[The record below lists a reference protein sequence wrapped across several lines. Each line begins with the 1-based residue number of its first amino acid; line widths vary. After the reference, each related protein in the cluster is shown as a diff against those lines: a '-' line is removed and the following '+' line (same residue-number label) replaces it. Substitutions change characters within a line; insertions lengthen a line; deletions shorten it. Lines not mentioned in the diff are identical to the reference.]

1 MAPIPPPDRP
11 PPADRP
17 PRPAAGQAAQVFP
30 DWAVFVRQGVNQG
43 DALLGPDDV
52 VLEDIYE
59 LDRQAQPLRLV
70 VLAPSGGA
78 QVVAE
83 VSQIGRPGAQVD
95 LLARYTLMAPDGD
108 RVEMLL
114 LDLGA
119 GNAVL
124 PLAPMV
130 PGQGYALVAIDAA
143 PGDLRLADV
152 LSLSFARGT
161 MITMGDG
168 RQRAIETL
176 KPGNRVLT
184 RDHGRQSIRWIG
196 QSRLRATGEFAPVV
210 VTAGT
215 LGNEGDLI
223 LAQHHR
229 VFLYQR
235 QRLPGLSTAELLVQA
250 RHLVDDDRVY
260 IRQGGWTDY
269 FSLVFDAHEIIYAEG
284 VPSESLLVTEAVVN
298 RLPAEVAEEVK
309 SRFPGLVQTQH
320 FGTEAGR
327 QALEGIAPARLY
339 RKPPR

>member
-1 MAPIPPPDRP
+1 MIAPLMAPIPS
-11 PPADRP
+11 ADRP
-17 PRPAAGQAAQVFP
+17 LRVAAGQAAQVFP
-30 DWAVFVRQGVNQG
+30 AWAVFVRQGVNEG
-43 DALLGPDDV
+43 DAMLGPDAVMLGDV
-52 VLEDIYE
+52 YA
-59 LDRQAQPLRLV
+59 LDPEAQPLRLV
-70 VLAPSGGA
+70 VLAPEAGA

-83 VSQIGRPGAQVD
+83 TSQIGTPGAQVT
-95 LLARYTLMAPDGD
+95 LVARYTLMAPDGD
-108 RVEMLL
+108 RVEALL
-114 LDLGA
+114 LDLGTVQ
-119 GNAVL
+119 AVL
-124 PLAPMV
+124 PLAPMA
-130 PGQGYALVAIDAA
+130 PGHGYALVAIDQT

-196 QSRLRATGEFAPVV
+196 QSRLRAAGEFAPVV
-210 VTAGT
+210 ITAGT
-215 LGNEGDLI
+215 LGNEGDLM
-223 LAQHHR
+223 LGQHHR

-235 QRLPGLSTAELLVQA
+235 QRLPGLLTAELLVQA

-260 IRQGGWTDY
+260 IRTGGWTDY

-309 SRFPGLVQTQH
+309 SRFPGLTQSQH

>member
-1 MAPIPPPDRP
+1 MALIPS
-11 PPADRP
+11 ADRP
-17 PRPAAGQAAQVFP
+17 TRAAAGQAAQVFS
-30 DWAVFVRQGVNQG
+30 DWAVFVRIGVNEG
-43 DALLGPDDV
+43 DALLGPDAV
-52 VLEDIYE
+52 MLGDIYA
-59 LDRQAQPLRLV
+59 LDPQAQPLRLV
-70 VLAPSGGA
+70 VLAPENGA

-83 VSQIGRPGAQVD
+83 VSEIGQPGAGVA
-95 LLARYTLMAPDGD
+95 LVARYTLMAPDGD
-108 RVEMLL
+108 RVEVLL
-114 LDLGA
+114 LDLGPDR
-119 GNAVL
+119 AVL

-130 PGQGYALVAIDAA
+130 PGQGYALVAIDEG
-143 PGDLRLADV
+143 PGDLRLADIMC
-152 LSLSFARGT
+152 LSFARGT

-168 RQRAIETL
+168 RQRAIEGL

-196 QSRLRATGEFAPVV
+196 QSRLRAVGEFAPVV
-210 VTAGT
+210 ITAGT

-223 LAQHHR
+223 LGQHHR

-235 QRLPGLSTAELLVQA
+235 QKLPGLSTAELLVQA
-250 RHLVDDDRVY
+250 RHLVDNDRVY
-260 IRQGGWTDY
+260 VREGGWTDY

-284 VPSESLLVTEAVVN
+284 VPSESLLVTDAVMN

-309 SRFPGLVQTQH
+309 TRFPGLVQAQH